1 MGLRMQKIENVRSS
15 RLAEL
20 GVLAHV
26 EARKLVAA
34 TMGRHYLVGRNR
46 LGIDLRQIAFFHGHF
61 CIGQEP
67 RTGRKPIYLTVVREP
82 VDRFLSYFYYR
93 LDQLAT
99 MKRENRLGGSH
110 PMIDQFE
117 RPPALPMEFLELLF
131 ASGAQN
137 WRDSQVRYFS
147 SRGTFEAARAVI
159 VQYDVITAPMTQLD
173 AFAKKVG
180 EKLDLGQLRI
190 AHMNKGRSRDRA
202 TGATLSNDDADTIRN
217 FFQEDQKLYDYVS
230 EKF

>member
-1 MGLRMQKIENVRSS
+1 MNFDENVFVLARIPKTASVSITDCLQSAIGEERSMGLRIQKIENVRSS

-20 GVLAHV
+20 GVLAYV

-34 TMGRHYLVGRNR
+34 TMGKHYLVPRDC

-110 PMIDQFE
+110 PMIDQLG
-117 RPPALPMEFLELLF
+117 RPPASPMEFLELLL
-131 ASGAQN
+131 AQ
-137 WRDSQVRYFS
+137 WRPKL
-147 SRGTFEAARAVI
+147 ARF
-159 VQYDVITAPMTQLD
+159 T
-173 AFAKKVG
+173 
-180 EKLDLGQLRI
+180 
-190 AHMNKGRSRDRA
+190 
-202 TGATLSNDDADTIRN
+202 
-217 FFQEDQKLYDYVS
+217 S
-230 EKF
+230 EIFL